1 MTADSHKHVLLAA
14 NAALARGDNEG
25 FLEHC
30 TEDTVWNFIGGR
42 TLRGKTEVLQWMES
56 TYIQPPENS
65 VDTMIAEGE
74 SLVVIGTITTTDGS
88 TETTSQ
94 YCDVWTFRQGKLAAV
109 QAFVV

>member
-1 MTADSHKHVLLAA
+1 MPPLRAETTRGSSSTAPKIRCGISS
-14 NAALARGDNEG
+14 E
-25 FLEHC
+25 
-30 TEDTVWNFIGGR
+30 GR
-42 TLRGKTEVLQWMES
+42 TLRGKTEVLQWMDS